1 MGGIADFDAWN
12 KTVSEI
18 KQSIVNPLIVNANN

>member
-1 MGGIADFDAWN
+1 MGGFADFDAWN

-18 KQSIVNPLIVNANN
+18 KQSIANPLIVKANN

>member
-1 MGGIADFDAWN
+1 MGGFADFDAWN

-18 KQSIVNPLIVNANN
+18 KQSIGNPLIVKANN

>member
-1 MGGIADFDAWN
+1 MGGFADFDAWN

-18 KQSIVNPLIVNANN
+18 KQSIVNPLIVKVTN